1 MISLKTE
8 LKTLKGIGENY
19 TKKLN
24 KIGIKTIKDL
34 LMHFPYRYDDYSR
47 VAKIIDLKQGELV
60 SVHGIVS
67 DIKIRRSF
75 YRHQFITDVKIADE
89 TGIISVT
96 WFNQPYL
103 TNTFKKGVKIAIAGK
118 VSASKNKLI
127 FISPD
132 YELLND
138 NLIHT
143 SRLVPIYPETRGLSS
158 KWLRWRIH
166 YFLYLAKNITDY
178 LPENLKKKYN
188 FLSIFE
194 ALQNIHFP
202 DNKEQASIARERFVF
217 GEFLLLQLK
226 VLLEREAIKNKKAFA
241 LPFDKEFAQKLVK
254 SFPFKLGNDQKKAAW
269 EILKDMQKNYPMQR
283 LLEGDVGTGK
293 TAVAILVSALVAK
306 KEKQAVIMT
315 PTEILASQHFETF
328 YEILKSFELPI
339 ALLTK
344 SLIKFYDPLVEEVR
358 ILKESELKNKIRSG
372 EAKIIIGTHS
382 LISINNKN
390 KANVVFNSLAFVVV
404 DEQHRFGV
412 EQRARLLN
420 EYKEVPHFLS
430 MTATP
435 IPRSLALTVYSN
447 LDISILKE
455 FPTGKRNIK
464 SFVVPARKRPEAY
477 EFMREKIKNGNQAYV
492 ICPIIQE
499 SEKLDTK
506 AAEEEYKKLKNDIF
520 KEFSVALL
528 HGRLKSKE
536 KEEIMQDFLKGKY
549 KILVATSVVEVGVD
563 VPNANVMVIEGA
575 ERFGMAQVHQ
585 LRGRIGR
592 RGKPGFC
599 MLFTS
604 SGAPSTT
611 ARLKSLAKLDDG
623 FQLAQKDL
631 EIRGPGQ
638 LIGIRQSGIPDIAM
652 NSLSNLELIKQVR
665 YEAEQILKESKNLK
679 KYPNLLLELKE
690 FNKKVHLE

>member
-1 MISLKTE
+1 MATLKTE

-24 KIGIKTIKDL
+24 KLGIKIIKDL
-34 LMHFPYRYDDYSR
+34 LMHFPHRYDDYSR
-47 VAKIIDLKQGELV
+47 VTKIVDLKYGEMV

-67 DIKIRRSF
+67 DIKMRRSF
-75 YRHQFITDVKIADE
+75 YRHQFITEVKIEDD
-89 TGIISVT
+89 TGEIKIT

-103 TNTFKKGVKIAIAGK
+103 TNTFKKGTKISIAGK
-118 VSASKNKLI
+118 VTAVKNKLN

-132 YELLND
+132 YELWSNTLV
-138 NLIHT
+138 HT
-143 SRLVPIYPETRGLSS
+143 SRLVPVYPETRGLSS

-166 YFLYLAKNITDY
+166 SFLYLAKNITDY
-178 LPENLKKKYN
+178 LPEDLKKKYS
-188 FLSIFE
+188 FLPICE

-202 DNKEQASIARERFVF
+202 DNLKQASIARDRFVF

-226 VLLEREAIKNKKAFA
+226 VLLEREAIKSKKSFA
-241 LPFDKEFAQKLVK
+241 LPFDKELAQKLVK
-254 SFPFKLGNDQKKAAW
+254 SFPFKLNNDQKKAAW
-269 EILKDMQKNYPMQR
+269 EILKDMQKSYPMHR

-293 TAVAILVSALVAK
+293 TAIAILVSALVAK
-306 KEKQAVIMT
+306 QEKQAVIMA

-328 YEILKSFELPI
+328 LETLKDFELPI
-339 ALLTK
+339 ALLTR
-344 SLIKFYDPLVEEVR
+344 SLIKFYDPWVEEVR
-358 ILKESELKNKIRSG
+358 ILKEAELKKKIESG
-372 EAKIIIGTHS
+372 EARIIIGTHS
-382 LISINNKN
+382 LIATSAK
-390 KANVVFNSLAFVVV
+390 KTPSVKFNSLALVII

-412 EQRARLLN
+412 EQRAKLLN
-420 EYKEVPHFLS
+420 EYVEAPHLLS

-464 SFVVPARKRPEAY
+464 SFVVPAKKRSDSY
-477 EFMREKIKNGNQAYV
+477 EFIREKLKQGNQAYV

-499 SEKLDTK
+499 SEKIDAK

-520 KEFSVALL
+520 KEFGVALL

-536 KEEIMQDFLKGKY
+536 KEEIMRDFLKRKY

-563 VPNANVMVIEGA
+563 VANANIMIIEGA

-592 RGKPGFC
+592 RGKQGYC
-599 MLFTS
+599 MLFTN
-604 SGAPSTT
+604 SGSRTT
-611 ARLKSLAKLDDG
+611 IARLKALAKLDNG
-623 FQLAQKDL
+623 FALAQKDL

-652 NSLSNLELIKQVR
+652 NSLGNLELIKQVR
-665 YEAEQILKESKNLK
+665 AEAERILKEAKNLK
-679 KYPNLLLELKE
+679 KYPNLLSELNE
-690 FNKKVHLE
+690 FTEKVHLE